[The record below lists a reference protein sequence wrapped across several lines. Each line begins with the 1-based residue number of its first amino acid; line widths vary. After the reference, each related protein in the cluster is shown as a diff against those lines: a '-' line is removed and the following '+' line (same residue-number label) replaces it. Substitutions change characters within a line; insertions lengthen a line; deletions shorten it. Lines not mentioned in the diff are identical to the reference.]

1 MRWLVAVVVLVLLL
15 LPGCLEESAAPPVEA
30 DIAPDDEPGRTARQG
45 RGDRGDRGD
54 EEGEGEARGGNVT
67 LRSFADQY
75 SFTLTTAAA
84 FITISGLLG
93 DYNCVAFEGAPFT
106 ILNGTATLTWASQS
120 ALTDT
125 MDLRIQTYWNSDVY
139 ETYSGPSPLV
149 AEFRDLEVEAD
160 PDFEEALTFSV
171 DVSGPAGVGAAYEQD
186 VTMDL
191 AFDYESD
198 IDVDP
203 SFAYC

>member
-1 MRWLVAVVVLVLLL
+1 MRGLVAVAVLVLLS
-15 LPGCLEESAAPPVEA
+15 GCLEQSAAPPVEA
-30 DIAPDDEPGRTARQG
+30 DVAPDDEPGRTARQG
-45 RGDRGDRGD
+45 RGDREDRTEEARD
-54 EEGEGEARGGNVT
+54 ERGGNVT
-67 LRSFADQY
+67 VRSFADQY
-75 SFTLTTAAA
+75 AFTLTTAAA
-84 FITISGLLG
+84 FITVSGLLG
-93 DYNCVAFEGAPFT
+93 DYNCVAFQGAPFT
-106 ILNGTATLTWASQS
+106 ILTGTATVTWASQS

-125 MDLRIQTYWNSDVY
+125 MDLRIRTYWNSDIY

-149 AEFRDLEVEAD
+149 VEFGDLEVEAD
-160 PDFEEALTFSV
+160 PDFDEALTFSV

-203 SFAYC
+203 SFSYC